1 MYLMDTL
8 SSVVIAG
15 VAVVCCVAILYGI
28 GSSKRKTNNSSS
40 SKKRNVIIRDATRKL
55 AQNPHN
61 ASALNELSDLYYREH
76 LWDKAFPLFDVML
89 NLAANNKDID
99 PFQAALRQGIC
110 ALKLKKPEDALRGL
124 ATAVKLN
131 RESFEANYYLAQA
144 YYQTGEYEKAVPYL
158 KKAMVFNQEAGNV
171 HEWLGLSLYNLK
183 RYREALPYLK
193 RALTDNP
200 EQKAV
205 LFAMADSMQQT
216 GFGEKSL
223 KVFMHLRPDPEFGA
237 RSCLAAGVMH
247 MNSGALDKAE
257 QDFEIGLKHSNVM
270 PDVLLEIKYRLAG
283 CYLQNK
289 KMDQGLMLLREIQ
302 VVNPSYRDVSSLV
315 ARYQELKQNSN
326 LQIYLTAGN
335 SDFVAL
341 CRKVAMN
348 YYERASVKILDLTVT
363 TDNTEILTEIETAKW
378 EDSIVFRFY
387 RTTGTIGEL
396 HIRDFHGRIRDI
408 KAGRGVCLTAG
419 TYSDEARNYIEGRPI
434 DLIDKPGLVRI
445 LKRVDSGM

>member
-1 MYLMDTL
+1 MDVSTIIITGAI
-8 SSVVIAG
+8 VVFCLFI
-15 VAVVCCVAILYGI
+15 IFGI
-28 GSSKRKTNNSSS
+28 GSIKKGKGGSSSAAS
-40 SKKRNVIIRDATRKL
+40 SKKRNAIIRDATRRL

-61 ASALNELSDLYYREH
+61 TAALNELSDLYYREH
-76 LWDKAFPLFDVML
+76 LWDKAFPLLDLML
-89 NLAANNKDID
+89 GLASNNKDID
-99 PFQAALRQGIC
+99 PFQTALRQGVC
-110 ALKLKKPEDALRGL
+110 ALKLKKAEDAMRGL
-124 ATAVKLN
+124 SAAVKLN

-144 YYQTGEYEKAVPYL
+144 YYQAGEYEKAVPFL
-158 KKAMVFNQEAGNV
+158 KKSLIFNQEAGNV

-183 RYREALPYLK
+183 RYRDALPYLK

-237 RSCLAAGVMH
+237 RSCLAAGIMH
-247 MNSGALDKAE
+247 MNAGALDKAE
-257 QDFEIGLKHSNVM
+257 QDFEIGLKHSSVM

-302 VVNPSYRDVSSLV
+302 AVNPSYRDVSSLA

-326 LQIYLTAGN
+326 LQVFLTAGN

-341 CRKVAMN
+341 CRKVVMS

-363 TDNTEILTEIETAKW
+363 TENTEILTEIETSKW
-378 EDSIVFRFY
+378 EDSVVFRFY

-408 KAGRGVCLTAG
+408 KAGRGICLTAG
-419 TYSDEARNYIEGRPI
+419 AFSDEARNYIEGRPI
-434 DLIDKPGLVRI
+434 DLIDKPALIRI

>member
-1 MYLMDTL
+1 MDI
-8 SSVVIAG
+8 SSIVIAG
-15 VAVVCCVAILYGI
+15 ALVVLCLFIIYGF
-28 GSSKRKTNNSSS
+28 SSIKRKTGSSS
-40 SKKRNVIIRDATRKL
+40 STTSAKKRNAIIRDATRKL

-61 ASALNELSDLYYREH
+61 TTALNELSDLYYREH
-76 LWDKAFPLFDVML
+76 LWDKAFPLLDLML
-89 NLAANNKDID
+89 GLATNNKDID
-99 PFQAALRQGIC
+99 PFQTALRQGIC
-110 ALKLKKPEDALRGL
+110 ALKLKKSEDAIKGL

-144 YYQTGEYEKAVPYL
+144 YYQAGEYEKAVPFL
-158 KKAMVFNQEAGNV
+158 KKALIYNQEAANV
-171 HEWLGLSLYNLK
+171 HEWLGISLYNLK
-183 RYREALPYLK
+183 RFRDALPYLK

-257 QDFEIGLKHSNVM
+257 MDFEIGLKHSNVM
-270 PDVLLEIKYRLAG
+270 PDVALEIKYRLAG

-302 VVNPSYRDVSSLV
+302 AVNPSYRDVASLA

-341 CRKVAMN
+341 CRKVAMG
-348 YYERASVKILDLTVT
+348 YYERANVKILDLAVT
-363 TDNTEILTEIETAKW
+363 TENTEILAEIETAKW
-378 EDSIVFRFY
+378 EDIIVFRFY

-396 HIRDFHGRIRDI
+396 HIRDFHGRIRDL
-408 KAGRGVCLTAG
+408 KAGRGICLTAG
-419 TYSDEARNYIEGRPI
+419 AYSDEARNYIEGRPI
-434 DLIDKPGLVRI
+434 DLIDKPGLIRI
-445 LKRVDSGM
+445 LKRIDTGM